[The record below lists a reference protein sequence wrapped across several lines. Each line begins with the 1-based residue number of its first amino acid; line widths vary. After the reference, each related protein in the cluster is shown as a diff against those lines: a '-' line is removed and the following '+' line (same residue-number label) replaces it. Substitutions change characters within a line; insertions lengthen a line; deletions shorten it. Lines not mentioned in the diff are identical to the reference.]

1 MANEIREAELVVIR
15 LVESNEL
22 TAGMYVRVRADDLI
36 LGRQEPTGPN
46 NHMGPDDRVKF
57 THRGA
62 NIYGVSVRRHTG
74 RWEKT
79 PFSGPLEDMFAIVC
93 TFMQHL
99 VAAYP

>member
-1 MANEIREAELVVIR
+1 ME
-15 LVESNEL
+15 
-22 TAGMYVRVRADDLI
+22 
-36 LGRQEPTGPN
+36 
-46 NHMGPDDRVKF
+46 PDDRVKF
-57 THRGA
+57 THCGV